1 MKFDPRKQ
9 IKRLPHRRVRE
20 MPTFLSGVII
30 ILSTFGYI
38 ALLLWAIVSFG
49 RKARDD
55 EEE

>member
-55 EEE
+55 DEE